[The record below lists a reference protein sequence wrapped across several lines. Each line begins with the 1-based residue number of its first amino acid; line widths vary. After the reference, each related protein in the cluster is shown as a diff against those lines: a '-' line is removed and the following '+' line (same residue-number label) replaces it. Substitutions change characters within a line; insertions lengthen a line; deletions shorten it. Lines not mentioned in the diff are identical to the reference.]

1 MAFNA
6 GDIEAKLTL
15 DRRPF
20 QREMDAAI
28 REGRRFSKMEFEAT
42 LDANKKPFDKALA
55 GARASGERFAA
66 KKYNAKLGVDRTEFA
81 KSLRKAASEVQRIN
95 SERGSARI
103 GLDTDEA
110 IREANKLERHTRYV
124 GIQVANNFR
133 SPLRKVKW
141 PAIFAAI
148 TAGAIAVPPALFGV
162 VGAFGAVAG
171 AVIEPIKVLTAFE
184 KAQEAVK
191 NGSDD
196 AAAQMAEFR
205 QAMRDL
211 TPAGRDFVRQVNAM
225 DDELD
230 KFGDAMQRAVLP
242 GITSLINGIEVAAPA
257 ITRGS
262 AAVGEAFSRV
272 THRAGEMFRH
282 PVFQGQLEQ
291 AFENSVPVIEAA
303 GDIIFTLFGD
313 MVRFTAQTKS
323 MGEGLG
329 DMFYEVGNGFTRF
342 FETLVPY
349 SDTLGRSFASLGGIA
364 GDLVAMLGRFS
375 GIISTGTAPGL
386 ESLRTTLQQLYDTGL
401 ALIEGALPG
410 ITTAW
415 LGFSTAVGTAL
426 AALEPIAP
434 LLGTVV
440 GSLAPFA
447 VALKA
452 IDLITFGR
460 IGAQFAN
467 LKTGIAASATATGK
481 AKTAL
486 SGLASIG
493 FGPLGIAAAAV
504 GTALMVLGQR
514 QQEAAQAAAEHK
526 EQVRNLTAAII
537 EDNGVIGQATR
548 QYQLKQAADEGL
560 INTARQFGID
570 TGLVTQA
577 LLGNKDAAAQ
587 VEAQTISLRKPLL
600 DLNGVTGD
608 TRTKMIEQ
616 GEALVNLRFRTW
628 DYNRAAREAAEAA
641 LVERAAMNGVT
652 VEALKQMNAMQALYT
667 QQMAMID
674 ASLGL
679 REAQHSLKKA
689 QKATT
694 KAQKEHGRAS
704 QEYKDAALQEERAIQ
719 QVISATHRKTLEQNI
734 ATGAEKAGAR
744 ATEAA
749 DRAALKMAATYQ
761 GRLPPVLRQYVR
773 GMDESRAAA
782 AGAKVETDKLGR
794 AVITLPNG
802 KKIRLRVD
810 AAQAQQA
817 INDLNNALNSIQT
830 YKETVVAVRYTESGR
845 AIAGTSGIP
854 KNAEGAINVHEFATG
869 GLTWKGKP
877 VKPMASGYATM
888 VPPNTPRLIGDN
900 TSRVESFIPHDNS
913 MRSIGLLRETNRRMG
928 DPLGITERFT
938 VKAPAPAPVTETNI
952 YRFEP
957 GSVTLDVSGI
967 RDIQDVVDLMGNLRQ
982 FARANGA
989 RVSTRGRE

>member
-6 GDIEAKLTL
+6 GDIEARLTL

-28 REGRRFSKMEFEAT
+28 REGRRFSNMEFEAT
-42 LDANKKPFDKALA
+42 LDANKRPFTKAVTE
-55 GARASGERFAA
+55 ARASGKRFAA
-66 KKYNAKLGVDRTEFA
+66 AKYDAKLGVDRTEFA
-81 KSLRKAASEVQRIN
+81 RSLRKASSEVKRLTG
-95 SERGSARI
+95 ERGSAKI
-103 GLDTDEA
+103 DLDTSGA
-110 IREANKLERHTRYV
+110 VRSANNLERHTRYV

-349 SDTLGRSFASLGGIA
+349 SDTLGRSFASLGGVA

-401 ALIEGALPG
+401 ALLEGALPG
-410 ITTAW
+410 LTTAW

-467 LKTGIAASATATGK
+467 LKTGIAASTTATGK

-504 GTALMVLGQR
+504 GTALLVLGQR
-514 QQEAAQAAAEHK
+514 QQAAAQAAAEHK
-526 EQVRNLTAAII
+526 EQVRSLTAAII

-616 GEALVNLRFRTW
+616 GEALMNLRFRTW

-652 VEALKQMNAMQALYT
+652 VEALKQMNALRQLYT
-667 QQMAMID
+667 QQMTMID

-679 REAQHSLKKA
+679 REAQHSLKGA
-689 QKATT
+689 QRATT
-694 KAQKEHGRAS
+694 KALNEHGRAS
-704 QEYKDAALQEERAIQ
+704 REYKDAAFAEERAIL
-719 QVISATHRKTLEQNI
+719 QVRDATYQKTLEQNI
-734 ATGAEKAGAR
+734 SRGEEKASAAAAK
-744 ATEAA
+744 ATDQAM
-749 DRAALKMAATYQ
+749 LKLASTYG
-761 GRLPPVLRQYVR
+761 GRLPPVLRQYVS
-773 GMDESRAAA
+773 GMGETRAAA
-782 AGAKVETDKLGR
+782 AGAKVSTNQLGD

-802 KKIRLRVD
+802 KTIKLKAD
-810 AAQAQQA
+810 TAQAQAA
-817 INDLNNALNSIQT
+817 INNLNNALNSIQT

-845 AIAGTSGIP
+845 AVAGTSGIP
-854 KNAEGAINVHEFATG
+854 KNAQGAIDVHRYALG
-869 GLTWKGKP
+869 GMSYKGRP
-877 VKPMASGYATM
+877 VKEMASGYAQM

-900 TSRVESFIPHDNS
+900 TARVESFIPHD
-913 MRSIGLLRETNRRMG
+913 RSTRSVGLLRETNRRMG
-928 DPLGITERFT
+928 DPLGVTERFT
-938 VKAPAPAPVTETNI
+938 ASAPTPAPVTETNV

-957 GSVTLDVSGI
+957 GSVSLDVSNV
-967 RDIQDVVDLMGNLRQ
+967 RDIQDVIDLMGSLRQ